1 MKYIEV
7 ILPIPVKGTFSYAVP
22 DQYEHVLRPGIR
34 VIVPFGSRKQYTA
47 LVRYIHTLPPAHE
60 GIREIICV
68 LDEYPVLRHPQL
80 KFWDWIADYYMAQAG
95 EVYQAALPAGLKL
108 ESETNICR
116 NEDFEAEGVLSS
128 QEQKIL
134 DALPAGK
141 ALNLDE
147 LSRKA
152 NHRNVM
158 PVIKKLLELGAVEV
172 TESLADGYKP
182 KMLRYVRLQPQ
193 FRTEEAL
200 RELFEKLARA
210 PKQLSLLMYFIE
222 LSKCLLPA
230 QTCEVSKKDLLA
242 RSSSSDTMLR
252 GLIEKGVLE
261 IYQKEVSRLTA
272 GEIKPAPELILNS
285 FQQKA
290 LESVQL
296 SFLQKQV
303 VLLHGVTSSGK
314 TELYIKLIQQTIKE
328 GKQVLYLV
336 PEIALTTQLTTRL
349 SRVFGDK
356 LGVYHSRFSDS
367 ERVEVWNRMLQ
378 NEPYDLILGVRSSVF
393 LPFRQLGLVIIDE
406 EHEQSFK
413 QQDPAPRYH
422 ARNAA
427 IVLATMHGA
436 KTLLGTATPSVE
448 SYFNAVSGKYGLVEL
463 HERHEE
469 LALPEVRIVDMK
481 EAYRK
486 KRTNGHFSDVLTE
499 HIAGALER
507 NEQIILFQN
516 RRGYA
521 PVLECKACAYVPK
534 CQHCDVSLT
543 MHAAFRSLNCH
554 YCGYAVPVPDRC
566 PACNTPGLQ
575 TKGFG
580 TEKIEDEIKQIFPD
594 ARVLRMDLDTTR
606 TKKAFQQIIADVEAG
621 KADILIGTQMVTK
634 GLDFGNVSLVGIL
647 NADNMLNYPDFR
659 AHERAFQLMAQVSG
673 RAGRKHRQGMVILQ
687 TFQPEHPVIQQVIRH
702 DYAGMYLRQTEERKL
717 FRYPPFFRIIQ
728 LTLKHRDVECV
739 HQGVINLTSE
749 LRKSL
754 GARVLGPVVPAV
766 SRIQS
771 LYLRQVIIK
780 YEIDASGA
788 GVRQIIA
795 QAVQTLLQHTQFK
808 SIRISTDV
816 DPY

>member
-7 ILPIPVKGTFSYAVP
+7 ILPLPVKGTFCYAVP
-22 DQYEHVLRPGIR
+22 EQYEHLLRPGIR
-34 VIVPFGSRKQYTA
+34 VIVPFGARKQYTA
-47 LVRYIHTLPPAHE
+47 LVRYIHTLPPAYE

-68 LDEYPVLRHPQL
+68 LDDYPVLRHPQL
-80 KFWDWIADYYMAQAG
+80 KFWDWIADYYMAQVG

-108 ESETNICR
+108 ESETCICR
-116 NEDFEAEGVLSS
+116 NEEFEAEVVLSS

-141 ALNLDE
+141 TLNLDE
-147 LSRKA
+147 LCRITGF
-152 NHRNVM
+152 RNVM
-158 PVIKKLLELGAVEV
+158 PFVKKLLEYGAVEV

-182 KMLRYVRLQPQ
+182 KMVRYVRLLPPY
-193 FRTEEAL
+193 RTEQAL
-200 RELFEKLARA
+200 GELFEQLGRA

-230 QTCEVSKKDLLA
+230 HTVELSKKELLA
-242 RSSSSDTMLR
+242 KASSSETILR
-252 GLIEKGVLE
+252 GLIDKGVME
-261 IYQKEVSRLTA
+261 IYQKEVSRLTVEDSGTA
-272 GEIKPAPELILNS
+272 QELKLNH

-290 LESVQL
+290 LESVQQ
-296 SFLQKQV
+296 SFLQNQV

-314 TELYIKLIQQTIKE
+314 TELYIKLIQQVIKE

-349 SRVFGDK
+349 SRVFGSK

-367 ERVEVWNRMLQ
+367 ERVEVWNKMLQ

-393 LPFRQLGLVIIDE
+393 LPFRQLGLVIVDE

-448 SYFNAVSGKYGLVEL
+448 SYFNATTGKYGFVEL

-469 LALPEVRIVDMK
+469 LELPEIRIVDMK
-481 EAYRK
+481 DAYRK
-486 KRTNGHFSDVLTE
+486 KRTTGHFSDVLTE
-499 HIAGALER
+499 HIAEALKR
-507 NEQIILFQN
+507 GEQVILFQN

-521 PVLECKACAYVPK
+521 PVLECKSCAYVPK
-534 CQHCDVSLT
+534 CQHCDVSMT

-554 YCGYAVPVPDRC
+554 YCGFTIPVPDRC
-566 PACNTPGLQ
+566 PACGTPGLQ

-580 TEKIEDEIKQIFPD
+580 TEKIEDEIKQIFPE
-594 ARVLRMDLDTTR
+594 AKVLRMDLDTTR
-606 TKKAFQQIIADVEAG
+606 TKKAFQQIIAEVESG
-621 KADILIGTQMVTK
+621 KADILIGTQMVAK

-673 RAGRKHRQGMVILQ
+673 RAGRKHKRGMVILQ
-687 TFQPEHPVIQQVIRH
+687 TFQPEHPVIQQVIKH
-702 DYAGMYLRQTEERKL
+702 DYSGMYQRQSDERKL
-717 FRYPPFFRIIQ
+717 FKYPPYFRIIQ
-728 LTLKHRDVECV
+728 LTLKHRDADCV
-739 HQGVINLTSE
+739 HQAVLKLTGE

-754 GARVLGPVVPAV
+754 GARVLGPIVPAV
-766 SRIQS
+766 SRIQN
-771 LYLRQVIIK
+771 LYLRQIIIK
-780 YEIDASGA
+780 YEFNASCA

-795 QAVQTLLQHTQFK
+795 QAVQSLTEQAPFK
-808 SIRISTDV
+808 SVRVSTDV

>member
-7 ILPIPVKGTFSYAVP
+7 ILPLPVKGTFSYAVP
-22 DQYEHVLRPGIR
+22 DQFEHVIRPGIR

-47 LVRYIHTLPPAHE
+47 LVRFIHTHPPAYE

-68 LDEYPVLRHPQL
+68 LDDYPVLRHPQL
-80 KFWDWIADYYMAQAG
+80 KFWDWIADYYMAHTG

-108 ESETNICR
+108 ESETSICR
-116 NEDFEAEGVLSS
+116 NDNFEAEGVLTS
-128 QEQKIL
+128 QEQIIL
-134 DALPAGK
+134 DALPAGRM
-141 ALNLDE
+141 LTLEE

-152 NHRNVM
+152 NIRNVM
-158 PVIKKLLELGAVEV
+158 PVIKKLLESGAIEV

-182 KMLRYVRLQPQ
+182 KMLSYVRLQPP
-193 FRTEEAL
+193 FKSEEAL
-200 RELFEKLARA
+200 RELFENLARA

-222 LSKCLLPA
+222 MSKCLCPG
-230 QTCEVSKKDLLA
+230 QTSEVSKKELLA

-252 GLIEKGVLE
+252 GLIDKGVLE

-272 GEIKPAPELILNS
+272 GELKPAPELILNP
-285 FQQKA
+285 FQLKA
-290 LESVQL
+290 LESVYL
-296 SFLQKQV
+296 AFLQKQV

-314 TELYIKLIQQTIKE
+314 TELFIKLIQQTIKD

-367 ERVEVWNRMLQ
+367 ERVEVWNKMLQ
-378 NEPYDLILGVRSSVF
+378 NESYDLILGVRSSVF

-448 SYFNAVSGKYGLVEL
+448 SYFNAVNGKYGLVEL
-463 HERHEE
+463 HERYEE

-486 KRTNGHFSDVLTE
+486 KCTNGHFSDVLTE
-499 HIAGALER
+499 HIAGALQR

-554 YCGYAVPVPDRC
+554 YCGYAVPLPDRC
-566 PACNTPGLQ
+566 PACGTPGLLM
-575 TKGFG
+575 KGFG
-580 TEKIEDEIKQIFPD
+580 TEKIEDEIKQIFPE
-594 ARVLRMDLDTTR
+594 ARVLRMDFDTTR
-606 TKKAFQQIIADVEAG
+606 TKKAFQQIIADVELG

-673 RAGRKHRQGMVILQ
+673 RAGRKHRQGIVILQ

-702 DYAGMYLRQTEERKL
+702 DYAGMYLRQSEERKH

-728 LTLKHRDVECV
+728 LTLKHRDADCV
-739 HQGVINLTSE
+739 HQGVIKLTNE

-754 GARVLGPVVPAV
+754 GARVLGPVVPSV

-771 LYLRQVIIK
+771 LYLRQVVIK
-780 YEIDASGA
+780 YEIDASGT
-788 GVRQIIA
+788 GVRQIIV
-795 QAVQTLLQHTQFK
+795 QAVQTLQQQTPFK
-808 SIRISTDV
+808 SIRISIDV

>member
-1 MKYIEV
+1 V
-7 ILPIPVKGTFSYAVP
+7 VP
-22 DQYEHVLRPGIR
+22 DQYESVLRPGIR
-34 VIVPFGSRKQYTA
+34 VIVPFGARKQYTA
-47 LVRYIHTLPPAHE
+47 LVRYIHTLPPAYE

-68 LDEYPVLRHPQL
+68 LDDYPVLRHPQL
-80 KFWDWIADYYMAQAG
+80 KFWDWIADYYMSQIG

-108 ESETNICR
+108 ESETFICR
-116 NEDFEAEGVLSS
+116 NDDFEAESVLSGRE
-128 QEQKIL
+128 QEIL
-134 DALPAGK
+134 DALSEGK
-141 ALNLDE
+141 TLNIDE
-147 LSRKA
+147 LSRKI
-152 NHRNVM
+152 NYRNVM
-158 PVIKKLLELGAVEV
+158 PVVKKLLELGAVAL

-182 KMLRYVRLQPQ
+182 KMERYVRLQAD
-193 FRTEEAL
+193 FKTEEAL
-200 RELFEKLARA
+200 SELFGQLGRA
-210 PKQLSLLMYFIE
+210 PKQLSLLMYYIE
-222 LSKCLLPA
+222 LSKCLHPL
-230 QTCEVSKKDLLA
+230 QTREVSKKELL
-242 RSSSSDTMLR
+242 RNSSSPDTILR
-252 GLIEKGVLE
+252 GLIDKGVLE
-261 IYQKEVSRLTA
+261 IYQKEVSRLNN
-272 GEIKPAPELILNS
+272 GEVKPAPELTLNP

-290 LESVQL
+290 LLAVQQA
-296 SFLQKQV
+296 FLQKQV

-349 SRVFGDK
+349 SRVFGAK

-367 ERVEVWNRMLQ
+367 ERVEVWNKLLQ
-378 NEPYDLILGVRSSVF
+378 NESYDVILGVRSSVF
-393 LPFRQLGLVIIDE
+393 LPFRQLGLVVIDE

-436 KTLLGTATPSVE
+436 KTLLGTATPSIE
-448 SYFNAVSGKYGLVEL
+448 SYFNASTGKYGLVEL
-463 HERHEE
+463 LERHEE
-469 LALPEVRIVDMK
+469 IEMPEINIVDMK
-481 EAYRK
+481 DAYRK
-486 KRTNGHFSDVLTE
+486 KLTTGHFSDALISD
-499 HIAGALER
+499 IAGVLER
-507 NEQIILFQN
+507 KEQVILFQN

-554 YCGYAVPVPDRC
+554 YCGYTVPVPERC

-594 ARVLRMDLDTTR
+594 ARVLRMDFDTTR
-606 TKKAFQQIIADVEAG
+606 TKKAFQQIIADVESG

-647 NADNMLNYPDFR
+647 NADNLLNYPDFR

-673 RAGRKHRQGMVILQ
+673 RAGRKYRRGMVILQ
-687 TFQPEHPVIQQVIRH
+687 TFQPEHPVIQQVIGH
-702 DYAGMYLRQTEERKL
+702 DFTGMYQRQTEERKL

-739 HQGVINLTSE
+739 QQGVLKLTSE

-766 SRIQS
+766 SRIQN
-771 LYLRQVIIK
+771 LYIRQIIIK
-780 YEIDASGA
+780 YEVNASGA
-788 GVRQIIA
+788 EVRKLIA
-795 QAVQTLLQHTQFK
+795 QAEQLLLQQAGLK
-808 SIRISTDV
+808 SIRISIDV

>member
-7 ILPIPVKGTFSYAVP
+7 ILPLPLKGTFSYAVP
-22 DQYEHVLRPGIR
+22 DQYEQVLRPGIR
-34 VIVPFGSRKQYTA
+34 VIVPFGNRKQYTA
-47 LVRYIHTLPPAHE
+47 LVRYIHSHPPE
-60 GIREIICV
+60 YQTIREIICV
-68 LDEYPVLRHPQL
+68 LDEHPVLRHPQL
-80 KFWDWIADYYMAQAG
+80 KFWDWIASYYMAHIG

-108 ESETNICR
+108 ESETYICR
-116 NEDFEAEGVLSS
+116 NEEFEAESVLSGRE
-128 QEQKIL
+128 QEIL
-134 DALPAGK
+134 DALSEGK
-141 ALNLDE
+141 TLNIDE
-147 LSRKA
+147 LSRKI
-152 NHRNVM
+152 NYRNVM
-158 PVIKKLLELGAVEV
+158 PVVKKLLELGAVEL

-182 KMLRYVRLQPQ
+182 KMERYVRLQSD
-193 FRTEEAL
+193 FKTEEAL
-200 RELFEKLARA
+200 SELFGQLNRA
-210 PKQLSLLMYFIE
+210 PKQLSLLMYYIE
-222 LSKCLLPA
+222 LSKCLHPSL
-230 QTCEVSKKDLLA
+230 TCEVSKKELLKN
-242 RSSSSDTMLR
+242 SSSTDTILR
-252 GLIEKGVLE
+252 GLIDKGVFE
-261 IYQKEVSRLTA
+261 IYHKEVSRLNND
-272 GEIKPAPELILNS
+272 ELKPAPELTLNP
-285 FQQKA
+285 FQLKA
-290 LESVQL
+290 LSAVQQ
-296 SFLQKQV
+296 SFLHKQV

-349 SRVFGDK
+349 SRVFGAK

-367 ERVEVWNRMLQ
+367 ERVEVWNKLLQ
-378 NEPYDLILGVRSSVF
+378 NESFDVILGVRSSVF

-448 SYFNAVSGKYGLVEL
+448 SYFNATTGKYGLVEL

-486 KRTNGHFSDVLTE
+486 KRTTGHFSDELTGQ
-499 HIAGALER
+499 IAGALQR
-507 NEQIILFQN
+507 NEQVILFQN

-534 CQHCDVSLT
+534 CQHCEVSLT

-554 YCGYAVPVPDRC
+554 YCGYTVPVPDRC
-566 PACNTPGLQ
+566 PACGTPGLQ

-673 RAGRKHRQGMVILQ
+673 RAGRKHRRGMVILQ
-687 TFQPEHPVIQQVIRH
+687 TFQPEHPVIQQVLSH
-702 DYAGMYLRQTEERKL
+702 DYSGMYQRQTEERKL
-717 FRYPPFFRIIQ
+717 FRYPPYFRIIQ
-728 LTLKHRDVECV
+728 LTLKHRDTDCV
-739 HQGVINLTSE
+739 HQGAINLTKD
-749 LRKSL
+749 LRKLL

-766 SRIQS
+766 SRIQN
-771 LYLRQVIIK
+771 LYLRQIIIK

-788 GVRQIIA
+788 EVRRIITE
-795 QAVQTLLQHTQFK
+795 AVQMLLQQAAFK
-808 SIRISTDV
+808 SIRISTDA